1 MRRALLILFL
11 VVLPVAEIGVIILV
25 GRAIGALATFLL
37 LLATT
42 LVGAW
47 LLRHEGTRAW
57 RSFRA
62 DLAGSRPPGNAAT
75 DGLLVLIGGLLMVLP
90 GFITDV
96 IGLLMVL
103 PVTRRAGR
111 SMVLRL
117 VDRRMS
123 SRTRANLFGPRKVR
137 VRYGPAQRNEPPPP
151 PPSSTPSSP
160 PPAIE
165 GEIVEP
171 PDQQRP

>member
-25 GRAIGALATFLL
+25 GRAIGVPATFLL
-37 LLATT
+37 LLVTT
-42 LVGAW
+42 LVGTW
-47 LLRHEGTRAW
+47 LLRREGTRAW
-57 RSFRA
+57 RSFRD
-62 DLAGSRPPGNAAT
+62 DLAAGRPPGNAAT
-75 DGLLVLIGGLLMVLP
+75 DGLLVLVGGLLMVLP
-90 GFITDV
+90 GFITDA

-103 PVTRRAGR
+103 PPTRGVGR
-111 SMVLRL
+111 SLVLRL

-123 SRTRANLFGPRKVR
+123 SRARANLFGPRKVR

-151 PPSSTPSSP
+151 PSSTPPPPSSP

-165 GEIVEP
+165 GEIVDP
-171 PDQQRP
+171 P